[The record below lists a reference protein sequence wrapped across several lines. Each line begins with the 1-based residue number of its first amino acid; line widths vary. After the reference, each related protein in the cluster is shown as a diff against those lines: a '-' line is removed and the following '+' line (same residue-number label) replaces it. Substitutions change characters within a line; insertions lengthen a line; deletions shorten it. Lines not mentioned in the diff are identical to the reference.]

1 MYPFGRVVAQL
12 VARLVWDQEA
22 VGSSPAGPTRGIR
35 RTNIPMTN
43 RFHRAAIVATAV
55 SFLPILGLAATPM
68 AGTSDYLRSIGYTD
82 VQLSGN
88 ATTEQREAFSAV
100 QGAGSVSD
108 PLGDEVDRKGGATT
122 VNAAYG
128 DISGATLT
136 RNDTTQTWDVV
147 VTLGG
152 PIPEKPTD
160 KTELFILMD
169 TNGDLSDNAKD
180 GIRVGVDMEFSVQC
194 TKDHPWYTDYRWFNK
209 GPQFWAVNK
218 ETKSTFEIGTDTI
231 AYHIPFAEVSGDATL
246 TWRVVMAAAKGSDSE
261 IDVVPGVGF
270 PPPKGEIYPVPP
282 TKSSIDLPPAAKWVA
297 LTAIVAALSMF
308 VHRKF
313 AKKRKK

>member
-1 MYPFGRVVAQL
+1 
-12 VARLVWDQEA
+12 
-22 VGSSPAGPTRGIR
+22 
-35 RTNIPMTN
+35 MTN
-43 RFHRAAIVATAV
+43 RFHLAAIVATAV
-55 SFLPILGLAATPM
+55 SLLPTLTFAATST

-128 DISGATLT
+128 DISNATLT
-136 RNDTTQTWDVV
+136 KNDAAQTWDVL

-160 KTELFILMD
+160 KIELFILMD
-169 TNGDLSDNAKD
+169 TNGDLSDNAAD

-231 AYHIPFAEVSGDATL
+231 AYHIPFAEVSGDATP
-246 TWRVVMAAAKGSDSE
+246 TWRVVMAAASGNDSE
-261 IDVVPGVGF
+261 IDVAPGIGF
-270 PPPKGEIYPVPP
+270 PPPKGETYPIPP
-282 TKSSIDLPPAAKWVA
+282 TSKGFDLPPAVKWIG
-297 LTAIVAALSMF
+297 LTAAVAAVSVL